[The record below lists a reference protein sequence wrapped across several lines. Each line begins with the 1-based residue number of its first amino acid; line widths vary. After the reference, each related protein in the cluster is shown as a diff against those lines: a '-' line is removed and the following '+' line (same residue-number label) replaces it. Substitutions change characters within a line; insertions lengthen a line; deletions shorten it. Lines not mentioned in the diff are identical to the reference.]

1 MGLIICPDCQK
12 QISDTASACVNCGR
26 PMRELQTSYTEKMSK
41 IQYDLTFV
49 WIVVLTLI
57 LLGAGGVW
65 LYNYLVGS

>member
-1 MGLIICPDCQK
+1 MALVVCPDCQK

-26 PMRELQTSYTEKMSK
+26 PMRESQTSYTEKMSK

-65 LYNYLVGS
+65 LYNRLVAN

>member
-1 MGLIICPDCQK
+1 MALVVCPDCQK

-26 PMRELQTSYTEKMSK
+26 PMREPKTSYTEKMSK

-49 WIVVLTLI
+49 WIVVLALI

-65 LYNYLVGS
+65 LYNRLAGN